1 MANKI
6 NYWLSNQLPNFME
19 KSIYSGIN
27 SDQLLTNL
35 PSFMQFI
42 FISTII
48 EAYHWSQT
56 GDRRIQ
62 SIPSAM
68 FLWNPFQYYPNT
80 YF

>member
-48 EAYHWSQT
+48 EAYH
-56 GDRRIQ
+56 
-62 SIPSAM
+62 
-68 FLWNPFQYYPNT
+68 
-80 YF
+80 